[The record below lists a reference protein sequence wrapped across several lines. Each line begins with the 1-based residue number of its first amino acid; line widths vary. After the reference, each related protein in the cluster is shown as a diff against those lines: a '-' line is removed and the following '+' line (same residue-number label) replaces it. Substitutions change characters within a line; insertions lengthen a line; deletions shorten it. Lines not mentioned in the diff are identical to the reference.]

1 MRAFRIIVP
10 ILILLILILLWSY
23 IGGVFK
29 SASSALARPL
39 WKVGLGVNSSWS
51 GFTAGLRAKSAL
63 ESENSALREEIA
75 ELKFN
80 LTGFTDISEENAQ
93 LKEILGRVGS
103 REVVLAVVLAKPGHS
118 PYDTLVI
125 DMGSRDGIADGARVF
140 AYGDVLIGNIN
151 KVMPKSSII
160 RLFSSPGEKSD
171 IILPEHDLYL
181 QAVGQGGGSFKIS
194 APRDLEVVDGAEL
207 LLPGLERQVLAVVQ
221 KTVSDPRDPVKTIL
235 AASPVNVQHLR
246 WVEVER

>member
-1 MRAFRIIVP
+1 MFRIIVP

-23 IGGVFK
+23 AGGVFK
-29 SASSALARPL
+29 SASSALTRPL
-39 WKVGLGVNSSWS
+39 WKVGLGISSFWS

-63 ESENSALREEIA
+63 ESENGALKEEIA

-80 LTGFTDISEENAQ
+80 LTGFADISEENVQ

-125 DMGSRDGIADGARVF
+125 DIGSQDGVAVGAHVF
-140 AYGDVLIGNIN
+140 ASGDVLIGDIN

-171 IILPEHDLYL
+171 IVLPEHDLYL
-181 QAVGQGGGSFKIS
+181 QAVGLGGGSFKIS
-194 APRDLEVVDGAEL
+194 APRDLEIIEGAEL
-207 LLPGLERQVLAVVQ
+207 LLPGFERQILAVVE
-221 KTVSDPRDPVKTIL
+221 KIISDPRDPIKTIL
-235 AASPVNVQHLR
+235 ATSPVNVQHLR

>member
-1 MRAFRIIVP
+1 M
-10 ILILLILILLWSY
+10 
-23 IGGVFK
+23 
-29 SASSALARPL
+29 
-39 WKVGLGVNSSWS
+39 
-51 GFTAGLRAKSAL
+51 TAGLRAKSAL

-103 REVVLAVVLAKPGHS
+103 REVVLAVVLAKPGQS

-160 RLFSSPGEKSD
+160 SGGMFTERLVPDFLTVLTKLSFAILLYLIKSD
-171 IILPEHDLYL
+171 KKRLNLI
-181 QAVGQGGGSFKIS
+181 
-194 APRDLEVVDGAEL
+194 
-207 LLPGLERQVLAVVQ
+207 
-221 KTVSDPRDPVKTIL
+221 
-235 AASPVNVQHLR
+235 
-246 WVEVER
+246 